1 MDGRE
6 HGRDPRGLRGPRGM
20 SGPRGMHVR
29 GALSEAPRSVARGG
43 IRFAVLSLLKEKP
56 RHGYDMIREM
66 EQLSGGLY
74 SPSPGAIYPTL
85 QALEDQDLVT
95 SSNEEGKK
103 VYAITEA
110 GIAYLEQ
117 HKERVDSHRER
128 WEARWGGGQEGES
141 AETLNELHEA
151 FHAIKRAVRDSA
163 GDAAKLS
170 EACQILKE
178 AAVKISEVAG
188 R

>member
-1 MDGRE
+1 MARGE
-6 HGRDPRGLRGPRGM
+6 HEHEPRGMRGPRGM

-29 GALSEAPRSVARGG
+29 GTLPEAPRTVARGG
-43 IRFAVLSLLKEKP
+43 IRFAILGMLKEKP

-95 SSNEEGKK
+95 STTAEGKK

-128 WEARWGGGQEGES
+128 WEAQWGRGQSGGS
-141 AETLNELHEA
+141 AEPLGDIHESL
-151 FHAIKRAVRDSA
+151 HAIKRAVRESA
-163 GDAAKLS
+163 NDAGKLKEISEILNDAATKLADVS
-170 EACQILKE
+170 
-178 AAVKISEVAG
+178 G